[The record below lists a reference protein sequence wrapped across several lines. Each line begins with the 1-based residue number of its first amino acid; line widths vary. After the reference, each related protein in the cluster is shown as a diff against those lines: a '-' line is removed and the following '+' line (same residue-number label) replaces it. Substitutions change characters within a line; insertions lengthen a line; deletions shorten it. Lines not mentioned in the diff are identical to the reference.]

1 MEEQKSN
8 KSLIILVIV
17 LGVFALGLV
26 GYLVYFLR
34 WQQEEETSPLPQPVQ
49 TTVIPTATPKEES
62 DLSETITKTFITTTT
77 DASGEPQD
85 IGLASFAL
93 DQEPLMVVAEIN
105 TEISPSNFEARW
117 TYLDAAGPLN
127 FYTELPKET
136 LSGKYLTSSLMLNQL
151 TSDIKTFQSIE
162 NTYPTGN
169 YKVDWYV
176 TGKKVTTTNFVV
188 SGQ

>member
-1 MEEQKSN
+1 MEQQKSN

-17 LGVFALGLV
+17 LGVFILGLV
-26 GYLVYFLR
+26 GYLVYYLGKQR
-34 WQQEEETSPLPQPVQ
+34 GEEISPTSTPVQ
-49 TTVIPTATPKEES
+49 TSTPNEES
-62 DLSETITKTFITTTT
+62 DLSKTIIKTFITTTT
-77 DASGEPQD
+77 DAGGEPQD
-85 IGLASFAL
+85 IGLGSFAL
-93 DQEPLMVVAEIN
+93 DQEPLMAVAEID

-117 TYLDAAGPLN
+117 AYLDAAGPLN

-151 TSDIKTFQSIE
+151 SSDIKTFQSVE

-176 TGKKVTTTNFVV
+176 TGKKVATTNFVV